1 MTCLMLAAKSG
12 YSKVINLLMS
22 YGAEINAQDKY
33 GYTVSHHISLVYCVW
48 PNLNYTFLL
57 QALALAVQ
65 HGTQEAVIKL
75 LLFGADKTLKTNT
88 GKCPADLAAI
98 FEKTEVQF
106 FDDTFKKFRV
116 YSENSTFFQNLNM
129 MILCFLHKCHPEIT
143 KPTKKITH
151 S

>member
-1 MTCLMLAAKSG
+1 MLAAKSG

-33 GYTVSHHISLVYCVW
+33 GYTVSHYISLVYCVW
-48 PNLNYTFLL
+48 PGLNYIFFL

-75 LLFGADKTLKTNT
+75 LQFGADKTLKTNT

-106 FDDTFKKFRV
+106 FDDTFKKIQGIKWKQHIF
-116 YSENSTFFQNLNM
+116 
-129 MILCFLHKCHPEIT
+129 PE
-143 KPTKKITH
+143 P
-151 S
+151 